1 MVKESAG
8 RDGKEMACI
17 EPYRRALFFECM
29 PAAYL
34 NRKAGRKFT
43 MAAAGV
49 MFEIGGI
56 ILAAA
61 MNYEM
66 LVIGRCF
73 LGVAVSVI
81 PSHVCF
87 LLQCYVIEQPGLHS
101 NTRTG
106 RILQSA

>member
-1 MVKESAG
+1 
-8 RDGKEMACI
+8 
-17 EPYRRALFFECM
+17 M

-34 NRKAGRKFT
+34 NRKKGRKFT

-66 LVIGRCF
+66 LIIGRCF
-73 LGVAVSVI
+73 LGVAVSPQSPLSSGEAATLCLSTTSSWSILVI
-81 PSHVCF
+81 
-87 LLQCYVIEQPGLHS
+87 G
-101 NTRTG
+101 
-106 RILQSA
+106 

>member
-1 MVKESAG
+1 MH
-8 RDGKEMACI
+8 AC
-17 EPYRRALFFECM
+17 M
-29 PAAYL
+29 HAAYL

-66 LVIGRCF
+66 LIIGRCF
-73 LGVAVSVI
+73 LGVAVSLEATLFHALVMSSACHEG
-81 PSHVCF
+81 PSMRVWPC
-87 LLQCYVIEQPGLHS
+87 P
-101 NTRTG
+101 
-106 RILQSA
+106 A

>member
-1 MVKESAG
+1 MIA
-8 RDGKEMACI
+8 RMM
-17 EPYRRALFFECM
+17 PECM
-29 PAAYL
+29 YAAYL

-66 LVIGRCF
+66 LIIGRCF
-73 LGVAVSVI
+73 LGVAVSPEVT
-81 PSHVCF
+81 
-87 LLQCYVIEQPGLHS
+87 LLHTLAVFRDCLS
-101 NTRTG
+101 
-106 RILQSA
+106 

>member
-1 MVKESAG
+1 MCELDCEYTGWDRILSGLPPSAIPG
-8 RDGKEMACI
+8 TDTRV
-17 EPYRRALFFECM
+17 L

-56 ILAAA
+56 LLAAA
-61 MNYEM
+61 ANYEM

-73 LGVAVSVI
+73 LGVAVS
-81 PSHVCF
+81 PGAPF
-87 LLQCYVIEQPGLHS
+87 LSKAALQCL
-101 NTRTG
+101 
-106 RILQSA
+106 

>member
-1 MVKESAG
+1 MSAYV
-8 RDGKEMACI
+8 R
-17 EPYRRALFFECM
+17 
-29 PAAYL
+29 AAYL

-66 LVIGRCF
+66 LIIGRCF
-73 LGVAVSVI
+73 LGVAVSPLSLPI
-81 PSHVCF
+81 PGCSDK
-87 LLQCYVIEQPGLHS
+87 LLSIATLGLPHHLAENS
-101 NTRTG
+101 LLCADLLCKCVSPNVQQVG
-106 RILQSA
+106 A

>member
-1 MVKESAG
+1 M
-8 RDGKEMACI
+8 D
-17 EPYRRALFFECM
+17 FECM

-66 LVIGRCF
+66 LIIGRCF
-73 LGVAVSVI
+73 LGVAVSAR
-81 PSHVCF
+81 PSHACV
-87 LLQCYVIEQPGLHS
+87 LLQCYVIEQPEFYS
-101 NTRTG
+101 NTGTG
-106 RILQSA
+106 CKR

>member
-1 MVKESAG
+1 MDNCRQ
-8 RDGKEMACI
+8 RD
-17 EPYRRALFFECM
+17 P
-29 PAAYL
+29 YL

-66 LVIGRCF
+66 LIIGRCF
-73 LGVAVSVI
+73 LGVAVSTLR
-81 PSHVCF
+81 SLF
-87 LLQCYVIEQPGLHS
+87 LF
-101 NTRTG
+101 
-106 RILQSA
+106 

>member
-1 MVKESAG
+1 MERGWLASKIIAEHGLWVH
-8 RDGKEMACI
+8 ACSI
-17 EPYRRALFFECM
+17 PQQE
-29 PAAYL
+29 
-34 NRKAGRKFT
+34 GWRKFT

-73 LGVAVSVI
+73 LGVAVSAR
-81 PSHVCF
+81 PSHAPAFC
-87 LLQCYVIEQPGLHS
+87 C
-101 NTRTG
+101 N
-106 RILQSA
+106 AM

>member
-1 MVKESAG
+1 MH
-8 RDGKEMACI
+8 
-17 EPYRRALFFECM
+17 
-29 PAAYL
+29 AAYL

-66 LVIGRCF
+66 LIIGRCF
-73 LGVAVSVI
+73 LGVAVSPNATLFQGVVV
-81 PSHVCF
+81 SCNC
-87 LLQCYVIEQPGLHS
+87 LL
-101 NTRTG
+101 
-106 RILQSA
+106 

>member
-1 MVKESAG
+1 M
-8 RDGKEMACI
+8 D
-17 EPYRRALFFECM
+17 FECM

-66 LVIGRCF
+66 LIIGRCF
-73 LGVAVSVI
+73 LGVAVSAR
-81 PSHVCF
+81 PSHAPVFC
-87 LLQCYVIEQPGLHS
+87 C
-101 NTRTG
+101 N
-106 RILQSA
+106 AM

>member
-1 MVKESAG
+1 MIA
-8 RDGKEMACI
+8 RMM
-17 EPYRRALFFECM
+17 PECM
-29 PAAYL
+29 HAAYL

-66 LVIGRCF
+66 LIIGRCF
-73 LGVAVSVI
+73 LGVAVSPEVT
-81 PSHVCF
+81 
-87 LLQCYVIEQPGLHS
+87 LLHS
-101 NTRTG
+101 
-106 RILQSA
+106 LAVSCDCLS